1 MSAWLSIIGI
11 GEDGLAGLSP
21 AARGLLDGA
30 QLIVGGARHL
40 ALLPADDAR
49 PRFVWESPLAETV
62 EQLLT
67 YRGTPVVVLATGD
80 PLHCGIGVTLLR
92 HLPSRELTILPGLS
106 AFTLACAR
114 LGWNREEVATV
125 SLHGRAFDRLNREL
139 APNRRLLL
147 LSEDA
152 ATPAA
157 VAARLT
163 ATGFGDSVMHVF
175 EHMGGPKEHHVEGVA
190 AHWHADPGAD
200 LNTIAVDC
208 RAAPA
213 TRVFSRMPGL
223 PDGAFTHDGQLTK
236 AEIRAVTLAALAPLP
251 GQLLWD
257 VGAGSGAVAIE
268 WLRAAPETRA
278 IAIEEVV
285 GRRAMIERNAAALG
299 VPELEIVAGRAPEAL
314 MGLSAPDAVFIGG
327 GAVVS
332 GMFEACWQVLKPG
345 GRLVANL
352 VTLEGEAAALAW
364 HSAYGGALR
373 RLAVSRA
380 EAIGGRIGWKPL
392 RPVTQYIAM
401 KL

>member
-1 MSAWLSIIGI
+1 MSAWLSIVGI
-11 GEDGLAGLSP
+11 GEDGLAGLAP
-21 AARGLLDGA
+21 TARARLADA
-30 QLIVGGARHL
+30 RLIVGGARHL
-40 ALLPADDAR
+40 SLLPADDER
-49 PRFVWESPLAETV
+49 PRLVWESPLSKTV

-92 HLPSRELTILPGLS
+92 HLPVCEMTILPGLS

-114 LGWNREEVATV
+114 LGWDRETV
-125 SLHGRAFDRLNREL
+125 TTMSLHGRAFDRLNREL
-139 APNRRLLL
+139 APNRCLLL

-163 ATGFGDSVMHVF
+163 ETGFGDSVMHVF
-175 EHMGGPKEHHVEGVA
+175 EHMGGPKERHIEGVA
-190 AHWHADPGAD
+190 AHWDAEPGAD

-208 RAAPA
+208 RAAHTA
-213 TRVFSRMPGL
+213 RIFSRAPGL
-223 PDGAFTHDGQLTK
+223 PDNAFTHDGQLTK
-236 AEIRAVTLAALAPLP
+236 AEIRAVTLAALVPLP

-268 WLRAAPETRA
+268 WLRAASDSLA
-278 IAIEEVV
+278 IAIEDVAA
-285 GRRAMIERNAAALG
+285 RRAMIERNAAALG
-299 VPELEIVAGRAPEAL
+299 VPGLQIVAGRAPEAL
-314 MGLSAPDAVFIGG
+314 TGLPVPDAVFIGG

-332 GMFEACWQVLKPG
+332 GLFESCWQALKPG

-352 VTLEGEAAALAW
+352 VTLEGEAAALGW
-364 HSAYGGALR
+364 HAAHGGELR

-392 RPVTQYIAM
+392 RPVTQYIVR
-401 KL
+401 KI